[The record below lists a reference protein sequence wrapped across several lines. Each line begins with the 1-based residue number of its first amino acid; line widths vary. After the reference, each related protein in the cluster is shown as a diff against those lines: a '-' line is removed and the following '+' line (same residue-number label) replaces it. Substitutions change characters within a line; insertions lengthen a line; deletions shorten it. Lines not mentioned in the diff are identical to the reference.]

1 MWPTELVIC
10 VCLILGVAMLV
21 GYVRLYAGGF
31 CGPGRPL
38 LQRQ

>member
-10 VCLILGVAMLV
+10 VYLNLGVAMLV
-21 GYVRLYAGGF
+21 GYVRLCVGGF